1 MSTAGWLVLIGC
13 LAVIGGL
20 WIYFTASRLDR
31 LHARLDAAQSALDA
45 QLVRRVAALRH
56 AAEIDPIL
64 IAGPDDRDRSGRS
77 GGPGRPEVDG
87 PVLAAADRVRIE
99 SVAQVALTATGPD
112 RQAAENEVGRA
123 VADLAARGVIIS
135 RAQRDELH
143 ESAVRVSIARRFFN
157 DAVRD
162 TRSLR
167 GRRMPRLLHLAG
179 RRELPQF
186 FDIDDTVPHEL
197 GTS

>member
-1 MSTAGWLVLIGC
+1 MSTAGWLVLVAS

-20 WIYFTASRLDR
+20 WVYFTASRLDR

-56 AAEIDPIL
+56 AAEIDPI
-64 IAGPDDRDRSGRS
+64 SGQLAA
-77 GGPGRPEVDG
+77 DG
-87 PVLAAADRVRIE
+87 PVLAAPERIRIE
-99 SVAQVALTATGPD
+99 SIAQVALTAAGPD

-123 VADLAARGVIIS
+123 VADIAVRGIVIS

-143 ESAVRVSIARRFFN
+143 ESAVRVSIARRFYN

-186 FDIDDTVPHEL
+186 FDIDDTVPQEL